1 MRSWEQLL
9 IMDVIVDFSRHELA
23 QVVSNQV
30 EGTVVVGLLED
41 AREREVGSICSKCA
55 GSSGVI
61 VVKNRVRGR
70 CLLESIEGFSCTS
83 AKLE

>member
-41 AREREVGSICSKCA
+41 SREREVEASVASVQGQ
-55 GSSGVI
+55 
-61 VVKNRVRGR
+61 VV
-70 CLLESIEGFSCTS
+70 S
-83 AKLE
+83 